1 MKPRPPHVVLHQHVW
16 GMTHTTWSYLV
27 WGFVLA
33 VCFGVTEVLSKDVLG
48 VAPWYSLS
56 RTAWGLEALTKWVAI
71 VLIAGLAVLVVHIVF
86 GPDGPA
92 G

>member
-1 MKPRPPHVVLHQHVW
+1 MKPLPPKVVLHETVL
-16 GMTHTTWSYLV
+16 GITHTTWSYLV
-27 WGFVLA
+27 WA
-33 VCFGVTEVLSKDVLG
+33 VWLLLWLIPEILSKDVLG
-48 VAPWYSLS
+48 IAPWYSLS

-71 VLIAGLAVLVVHIVF
+71 ILIAGLAVLVVHIVF